1 MHCIY
6 EQEQD
11 HEHEHEYEQQDH
23 LLALEEL
30 WPAVQYSAGRRG
42 DAVGFQPE
50 RRPGQRGG
58 GCPTPANQH
67 TYIGKGRLGRLLS
80 LHLHFS
86 HPSSSRYTPTMAPSY
101 TPIALQH
108 VNLVVPR
115 GTLHVA
121 KEFYGEV
128 IGFASDP
135 VPQLQKDVL
144 LWYVGG
150 V

>member
-1 MHCIY
+1 
-6 EQEQD
+6 
-11 HEHEHEYEQQDH
+11 
-23 LLALEEL
+23 
-30 WPAVQYSAGRRG
+30 
-42 DAVGFQPE
+42 
-50 RRPGQRGG
+50 
-58 GCPTPANQH
+58 
-67 TYIGKGRLGRLLS
+67 
-80 LHLHFS
+80 
-86 HPSSSRYTPTMAPSY
+86 MAPSY

-144 LWYVGG
+144 LWYVTCYPDGC
-150 V
+150 